1 VAVLVRMTAVLA
13 MLATEL
19 VVVLVVLE
27 IAFLVSPLV
36 AVVLLKAH

>member
-1 VAVLVRMTAVLA
+1 VAVLVRMTLVVAQV
-13 MLATEL
+13 ATEL

-36 AVVLLKAH
+36 AVVLRKAH